1 MSEAEPVA
9 EDPKAKKAAPP
20 AKGKGAEAA
29 PAPPATPPP
38 DALGWENLS
47 ELLSELKSRSRAYDE
62 WRASVKVCKA
72 QTSVATGSPADPP
85 ASPREDSDTVAPSEG
100 ERAAV
105 LPSDSMSY
113 YESILEGVDP
123 ERQNVPVLMHAI
135 LEQVSWW
142 RAVYVCITVSTK

>member
-1 MSEAEPVA
+1 MA

-38 DALGWENLS
+38 DALGWESLS
-47 ELLSELKSRSRAYDE
+47 NVLLELKSRSRAYDE
-62 WRASVKVCKA
+62 WRASIKVCKA
-72 QTSVATGSPADPP
+72 PSAEPPADAPE
-85 ASPREDSDTVAPSEG
+85 AGEDGEAVAPSEG
-100 ERAAV
+100 DAAAV
-105 LPSDSMSY
+105 LPSKPGDSMSY

-135 LEQVSWW
+135 LEQVIWQRVDWSPWNTCSVMTEW
-142 RAVYVCITVSTK
+142 